1 MVLPPVV
8 TVEKVVSVEIAEP
21 VPDAAPAPPDGPP
34 VAVKAVVAARVP
46 TELPA
51 LEADEAALLQYEA
64 AYDMIPLVSVPAG
77 QDSLEQ
83 SRTP

>member
-1 MVLPPVV
+1 
-8 TVEKVVSVEIAEP
+8 VEKVVSVEIADPE
-21 VPDAAPAPPDGPP
+21 PDAAPAAPDGPP
-34 VAVKAVVAARVP
+34 VAVKAEVAGRGP

-51 LEADEAALLQYEA
+51 LEADEAALLQYDL